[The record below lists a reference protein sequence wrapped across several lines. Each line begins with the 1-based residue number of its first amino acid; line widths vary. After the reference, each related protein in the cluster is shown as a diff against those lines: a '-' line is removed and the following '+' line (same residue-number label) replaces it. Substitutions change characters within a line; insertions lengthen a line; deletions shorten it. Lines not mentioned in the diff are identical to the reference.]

1 MGRNREQVN
10 HRIDY
15 WTNIAEGFAR
25 AKFKGENPENFT
37 ILLDLLSDGDYPY
50 LRTLATL
57 GDRDLIR
64 EQIDI
69 DVSSM
74 KKAKEIIRNV
84 ALLCANKGWT
94 EEEFG
99 KAMSL
104 LFSGSPI
111 IEELFDAELKADKSS
126 TSDGKTRIERIKY
139 VGQYLQDLDITSRKH
154 E

>member
-10 HRIDY
+10 HRLAY
-15 WTNIAEGFAR
+15 WTQVAEEFAR

-37 ILLDLLSDGDYPY
+37 ILLDLMSNGDYPY
-50 LRTLATL
+50 LRTLAAL

-74 KKAKEIIRNV
+74 KKAIEIIRNV
-84 ALLCANKGWT
+84 ALLCANKGWS

-99 KAMSL
+99 EAMSL

-111 IEELFDAELKADKSS
+111 IEELFDSELESDKSHA
-126 TSDGKTRIERIKY
+126 SDGKTRIERIKY
-139 VGQYLQDLDITSRKH
+139 VGQYLQDLDMPSNEH